1 MTTSVQ
7 DGNAI
12 AAGYFW
18 STRIEMDVVAFPVGV
33 QMTGH
38 VRRKVSDA
46 DVLATLSTND
56 GTIVRVDD
64 THVDIVIGG
73 ETSASWAPGTV
84 VLDLVRTDTDPD
96 KYLGFILTVPVV
108 LPVTR
113 GLA

>member
-12 AAGYFW
+12 AAGYYW
-18 STRIEMDVVAFPVGV
+18 STRIEMDVAAFPVGV

-46 DVLATLSTND
+46 EPLATLSTSD
-56 GTIVRVDD
+56 GSIIRVDD
-64 THVDIVIGG
+64 THIDIVIDG
-73 ETSASWAPGTV
+73 EVSASWAPGSV

-96 KYLGFILTVPVV
+96 KYLGFILTVPVIM
-108 LPVTR
+108 PVTR